1 MISIASGSRN
11 LACWIIGSQ
20 PIQNWTLIVPK
31 VDNMEVMNLT
41 LRQMSRIL
49 KAEIKLLSYMLYVT
63 RGSMIMVTMSL
74 VIKVRILMMLVH
86 H

>member
-1 MISIASGSRN
+1 
-11 LACWIIGSQ
+11 
-20 PIQNWTLIVPK
+20 
-31 VDNMEVMNLT
+31 MEVMNLT